1 MEVRQE
7 HSTVTTT
14 PLARKVLFRGQAVRM
29 RTRHIPEERLATHKM
44 QEFGPVDEA
53 LFQSLRRVRMAEARK
68 AGVPAYAIF
77 SDATLRSMAAARP
90 RTEAEFLAIPGVG
103 EVKLRR
109 FGSLFLE
116 EIRKSAE
123 K

>member
-1 MEVRQE
+1 
-7 HSTVTTT
+7 
-14 PLARKVLFRGQAVRM
+14 M

>member
-1 MEVRQE
+1 M
-7 HSTVTTT
+7 
-14 PLARKVLFRGQAVRM
+14 RM
-29 RTRHIPEERLATHKM
+29 RTRHIPEERSAVHKM

-53 LFQSLRRVRMAEARK
+53 LFQSLRRVRMAKGRK

-77 SDATLRSMAAARP
+77 SDATLAGYGSSQTPHRSGVSGD
-90 RTEAEFLAIPGVG
+90 PGRG
-103 EVKLRR
+103 RGKRR

>member
-1 MEVRQE
+1 M
-7 HSTVTTT
+7 
-14 PLARKVLFRGQAVRM
+14 LKVNFTANKFFSVLDRCLFKQI
-29 RTRHIPEERLATHKM
+29 T
-44 QEFGPVDEA
+44 
-53 LFQSLRRVRMAEARK
+53 
-68 AGVPAYAIF
+68 IF
-77 SDATLRSMAAARP
+77 SDATLRAMAAARP

>member
-1 MEVRQE
+1 M
-7 HSTVTTT
+7 
-14 PLARKVLFRGQAVRM
+14 
-29 RTRHIPEERLATHKM
+29 
-44 QEFGPVDEA
+44 DEA
-53 LFQSLRRVRMAEARK
+53 LFQSLRRVRMAEPEGWR
-68 AGVPAYAIF
+68 PAYAIF
-77 SDATLRSMAAARP
+77 SDATLRAMAAARP